1 LFSTQEALRGAM
13 GLAANFVTL
22 TLFLA
27 GGSRI
32 IGVRAAMAC
41 YPLIMIVLAIIVL
54 RNTPADFLRT
64 SGGDAQRPTAG
75 EGLRSVAAAV
85 RSPIVWTTGMAA
97 MTCYVVY
104 IAATT
109 YALPLFQD
117 TYGMPSQLVAV
128 LGMVNTGVF
137 PVVSALASGLV
148 ARRFPTSPCWM
159 AALFVIAT
167 FLGVVIMVMPAGGSP
182 VPVIVVT
189 ALLALSCYGIR
200 AVYFVPIGEYGTDPR
215 HSATVMS
222 VASFLGYLPSFFAY
236 PLFGAIID
244 ASGGGIAAQ
253 RTVFALVVA
262 SCAAEAV
269 FSLASHR
276 LIVRR
281 RRDTGWPAPIA
292 VDVS

>member
-1 LFSTQEALRGAM
+1 M
-13 GLAANFVTL
+13 
-22 TLFLA
+22 
-27 GGSRI
+27 
-32 IGVRAAMAC
+32 
-41 YPLIMIVLAIIVL
+41 
-54 RNTPADFLRT
+54 
-64 SGGDAQRPTAG
+64 
-75 EGLRSVAAAV
+75 
-85 RSPIVWTTGMAA
+85 
-97 MTCYVVY
+97 
-104 IAATT
+104 
-109 YALPLFQD
+109 
-117 TYGMPSQLVAV
+117 
-128 LGMVNTGVF
+128 
-137 PVVSALASGLV
+137 
-148 ARRFPTSPCWM
+148 
-159 AALFVIAT
+159 
-167 FLGVVIMVMPAGGSP
+167 
-182 VPVIVVT
+182 PVIVAT

-262 SCAAEAV
+262 SCAAGAV